1 MSMIVSAE
9 VSRRFENVREA
20 AGQALSHS
28 PPVAEEIAEDLQ
40 PFLEEGEVMPDFV
53 LFQTLIS
60 RALAQVSRELDD
72 ADHQRKHFKNIDS
85 FHKEALDKAAVRL
98 RSALADVRY
107 ILDRTLS
114 KKQATAFFE
123 GRSNLTRLG
132 TPVIERVSARLLS
145 LLSDPKLGWDQ
156 LEDEGY
162 RATAEAS
169 RVRLEKVLADFEQA
183 KAERLPERDKL
194 VLAKG
199 KFDRDLEEKKVRL
212 QRRLRILRGLYEGAG
227 FMREAAAL
235 VLKRRA
241 APKPPA
247 EEPPKAAEGP
257 REKLA
262 AELPWPAVAG
272 VSPLPEEAVPAEAEP
287 AAAEPRR
294 KRHPSRRD
302 SQTAQQGVSP
312 EGPATEPAGDEALS
326 TDPPSA

>member
-72 ADHQRKHFKNIDS
+72 ADHQRKHFKNIDN
-85 FHKEALDKAAVRL
+85 FHKEALDKAAVKL
-98 RSALADVRY
+98 RRALADVRY

-114 KKQATAFFE
+114 KKQATAVFE
-123 GRSNLTRLG
+123 SRNNLTRLKS
-132 TPVIERVSARLLS
+132 PVIERVGARLLS

-156 LEDEGY
+156 VEDEGY
-162 RATAEAS
+162 RATAEAAK
-169 RVRLEKVLADFEQA
+169 VRLQRVLADFEQA
-183 KAERLPERDKL
+183 KTERLPERDKL

-199 KFDRDLEEKKVRL
+199 QFDRDLEEKKVRL

-227 FMREAAAL
+227 FLREAAAL
-235 VLKRRA
+235 ALRRRA
-241 APKPPA
+241 APKPP

-257 REKLA
+257 RQQLE
-262 AELPWPAVAG
+262 AELPGSSVAG
-272 VSPLPEEAVPAEAEP
+272 VPSLSAEAVPAEAEP

-294 KRHPSRRD
+294 GRHASRRGA
-302 SQTAQQGVSP
+302 QTAQQGVSP
-312 EGPATEPAGDEALS
+312 EGAAAEPAGEDLS
-326 TDPPSA
+326 IAPPSA